1 MWLHFC
7 PIFKS
12 KSHSQCRLSV
22 QYWGHDLKKSGKI
35 GVMLLH
41 ILLPKLAILLFYH
54 AWYKLLRLGLE
65 CRVCRKNPSKKSA
78 QGTENVKRSEI
89 AQRTAKKTWRNSL
102 NLTKN
107 ILHFFYFHKS
117 QDIPRNSIHSIKHH
131 TDRSPNCIDTEDLV
145 AIFFVIIFKWHFVVS
160 QSQYPNEYRD
170 MIKKTTD
177 KEGSSLNIFRGM
189 KKQNVWI
196 AISEY
201 GRIKL

>member
-89 AQRTAKKTWRNSL
+89 AQRTAKKHEETPSIWRRIFC
-102 NLTKN
+102 T
-107 ILHFFYFHKS
+107 FFYFHKS

-145 AIFFVIIFKWHFVVS
+145 AIFFIIIVKWHFVVS

-170 MIKKTTD
+170 MIKKD
-177 KEGSSLNIFRGM
+177 HGERGM

-196 AISEY
+196 AISKY